1 MTLNIPDKADGP
13 SRVLFNALADIS
25 MSMMTICENLGS
37 NPAVIAATRGCDL
50 RRYQGSM
57 LGEEFSSFE
66 AYVEAETRAGALFCW
81 SLEIDQTSLG
91 WTFERQVSKQARD
104 FRESEIGFFVRE
116 DEVVE
121 IGEGLAQTHD
131 QDPNTSAAGVQF
143 RARRARRISSVSPS
157 NVAGATVAN
166 AFGSSRQRILTTAF
180 LPSAKSPMAPR

>member
-104 FRESEIGFFVRE
+104 GAKPEKIF
-116 DEVVE
+116 
-121 IGEGLAQTHD
+121 
-131 QDPNTSAAGVQF
+131 QDYTF
-143 RARRARRISSVSPS
+143 
-157 NVAGATVAN
+157 ATVDDLAN
-166 AFGSSRQRILTTAF
+166 NWSVLMTEFED
-180 LPSAKSPMAPR
+180 SAKHFDFGG